1 MNWQDVLMNILFCF
15 QLVGNNNGER
25 TQGIT

>member
-15 QLVGNNNGER
+15 QVVGNNNGEQSH
-25 TQGIT
+25 TDA